1 MASFIGTHQEF
12 RRYIGPML
20 RNLVQQITKTHKAE
34 ISVCE
39 HCGSKENLESA
50 HVKGR
55 DRNEIID
62 CVLQGFTKNDVIT
75 VNLSVFEKKFK
86 EEHHPIEKSILI
98 LCRNCHKLYDEPEP
112 SALERKI
119 LNSESSPSSK
129 QKELK
134 VAYYLSRFEHGKLGL
149 GNQKKTIAECS
160 RILSVKSN
168 TLKNYR
174 DSFDSHCNIYKPDN
188 IKKREGWKKPMSE
201 DMKIVYVYFHTM
213 IENNILQEIKTI
225 LFEEQDAQSK

>member
-20 RNLVQQITKTHKAE
+20 RNLVQQITKIHKAE
-34 ISVCE
+34 ISACE
-39 HCGSKENLESA
+39 HCGLKENLESA
-50 HVKGR
+50 HVKDR

-62 CVLQGFTKNDVIT
+62 FILREFTTNEVIT

-112 SALERKI
+112 SAPEQKI
-119 LNSESSPSSK
+119 LKCKSSASSK

-134 VAYYLSRFEHGKLGL
+134 VAYYLSRFEHENLRL
-149 GNQKKTIAECS
+149 GNQQETFVESSK
-160 RILSVKSN
+160 ILGVKPN
-168 TLKNYR
+168 TLKNHR

-188 IKKREGWKKPMSE
+188 VKKREGWKKPMSE
-201 DMKIVYVYFHTM
+201 DMKIVYEYFHTM
-213 IENNILQEIKTI
+213 TENNILQEIKTI
-225 LFEEQDAQSK
+225 LFEEQDAQNS

>member
-20 RNLVQQITKTHKAE
+20 RNLVQQITKIHKAE
-34 ISVCE
+34 ISACE

-55 DRNEIID
+55 NRNEIID
-62 CVLQGFTKNDVIT
+62 GVLKEFTTNEMIT

-86 EEHHPIEKSILI
+86 EEHRPIEKSILI
-98 LCRNCHKLYDEPEP
+98 LCRDCHKLYDEPEQ
-112 SALERKI
+112 SASKQEILKLEF
-119 LNSESSPSSK
+119 SVSSK
-129 QKELK
+129 QKILK
-134 VAYYLSRFEHGKLGL
+134 VAYYLSRFEHEQLRL
-149 GNQKKTIAECS
+149 GNQQKTFEESSI
-160 RILSVKSN
+160 ILGVKPN

-174 DSFDSHCNIYKPDN
+174 DSFDSHCNVYKQA
-188 IKKREGWKKPMSE
+188 KKREGWKKPMSE
-201 DMKIVYVYFHTM
+201 DMKIVYDHFHVMT
-213 IENNILQEIKTI
+213 ENNILQEIKTI

>member
-20 RNLVQQITKTHKAE
+20 RNLVHQITKIHKAE
-34 ISVCE
+34 ISACE

-50 HVKGR
+50 HVKDR

-62 CVLQGFTKNDVIT
+62 FILKEFTTNEVIT
-75 VNLSVFEKKFK
+75 VNLRVFEKKFK

-98 LCRNCHKLYDEPEP
+98 LCRNCHRLYDEPEP
-112 SALERKI
+112 SIPKQKI
-119 LNSESSPSSK
+119 LKSESSASNK

-149 GNQKKTIAECS
+149 GNQGKTFAECS
-160 RILSVKSN
+160 RILSVKPN

-174 DSFDSHCNIYKPDN
+174 DFFDSHCNVYKQAN
-188 IKKREGWKKPMSE
+188 KREGWKKPMSE
-201 DMKIVYVYFHTM
+201 DIKTVYDYFHTM
-213 IENNILQEIKTI
+213 TENNILQEIKTI
-225 LFEEQDAQSK
+225 LLEEQNAQSK